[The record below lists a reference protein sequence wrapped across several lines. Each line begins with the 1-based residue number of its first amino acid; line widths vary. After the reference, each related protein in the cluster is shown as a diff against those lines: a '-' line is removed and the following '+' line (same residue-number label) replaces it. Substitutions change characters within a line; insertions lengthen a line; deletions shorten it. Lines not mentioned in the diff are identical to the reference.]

1 MVHVWFTLARLNA
14 DLLALASRS
23 VGLAWI
29 AALDPGAAGEARR
42 HPDLIALRL
51 DRMPSSRDELRRA
64 YRSAARKAHPDT
76 PGGSEEAFLAVSGAF
91 GRLSDALGQRT
102 A

>member
-29 AALDPGAAGEARR
+29 AALDPGAGEARR

-64 YRSAARKAHPDT
+64 YRSAASRAHPDAHGGT
-76 PGGSEEAFLAVSGAF
+76 PEAFLAVAGAF
-91 GRLSDALGQRT
+91 ERLSERMNRRA

>member
-1 MVHVWFTLARLNA
+1 MAIGDRGRAGRGGAPWAAAVVAGVAGPPRPHP
-14 DLLALASRS
+14 DLLAL
-23 VGLAWI
+23 G
-29 AALDPGAAGEARR
+29 
-42 HPDLIALRL
+42 L
-51 DRMPSSRDELRRA
+51 DRMPSFWDELRRA

>member
-14 DLLALASRS
+14 DLLALASWS

-29 AALDPGAAGEARR
+29 AALDPGAGEARR

-51 DRMPSSRDELRRA
+51 TRMPSSRDELRRA

-91 GRLSDALGQRT
+91 GRLSNALGQRT